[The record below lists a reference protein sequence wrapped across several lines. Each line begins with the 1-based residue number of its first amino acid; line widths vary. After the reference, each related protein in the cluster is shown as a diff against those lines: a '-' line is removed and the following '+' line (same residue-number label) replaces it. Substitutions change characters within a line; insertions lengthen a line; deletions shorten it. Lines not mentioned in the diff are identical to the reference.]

1 MGDNLNSLAT
11 GRHHQDVPKVV
22 DMTPEEKA
30 AIINARAATALIR
43 AMGMQA
49 ENIMRQHR
57 GHTIAYAENAFIKV
71 IEEEGIHWN
80 AIHPVLYD

>member
-1 MGDNLNSLAT
+1 MS
-11 GRHHQDVPKVV
+11 
-22 DMTPEEKA
+22 PEEKA

-49 ENIMRQHR
+49 ENFIRQQR
-57 GHTIAYAENAFIKV
+57 GHTIAYAEDAFTKV

-80 AIHPVLYD
+80 SIHGVLYD